1 MIDAELLKLLV
12 CPETRTPLSVAEPEL
27 LERLNQAIAAK
38 NIRNR
43 AGQEVAQPLEG
54 GLVRE
59 DRAVL
64 YPIVDEIPTLLVDEA
79 IELSQLEE

>member
-12 CPETRTPLSVAEPEL
+12 CPETRTPLSMAEPEL
-27 LERLNQAIAAK
+27 LDRLNRAIAAK
-38 NIRNR
+38 DVRNR
-43 AGQEVAQPLEG
+43 AGQEVAQPLES

-64 YPIVDEIPTLLVDEA
+64 YPIVDDIPALLVDEA
-79 IELSQLEE
+79 IELSQLKE

>member
-12 CPETRTPLSVAEPEL
+12 CPESRTPLAMAEPEL
-27 LERLNQAIAAK
+27 LERLNRAIAA
-38 NIRNR
+38 NRIRNR

-64 YPIVDEIPTLLVDEA
+64 YPIVDDIPALLVDEA